1 MDDQAEH
8 EKEGDAP
15 ERRTRADKLAA
26 DLADAILTGGFA
38 AGARLDEHGLAE
50 RYGVSRTPVR
60 EALRQLAATGLIE
73 MRPRRGAFVASIT
86 DDALSELFVA
96 MGELEATCAR
106 LSALSMNPI
115 QRRRLEALHV
125 SMGEMIERGETED
138 YAQANRAFHLA
149 IYAGAHN
156 GVLLDLAVGLR
167 RRLDPFRRAQFR
179 ASGRL
184 AKSHH
189 EHDLVVR
196 AILSGDCAGAH
207 ARMLDHVHS
216 VEHAVG
222 QLKTRS
228 AQLGR

>member
-1 MDDQAEH
+1 MPISE
-8 EKEGDAP
+8 P
-15 ERRTRADKLAA
+15 W
-26 DLADAILTGGFA
+26 
-38 AGARLDEHGLAE
+38 
-50 RYGVSRTPVR
+50 
-60 EALRQLAATGLIE
+60 
-73 MRPRRGAFVASIT
+73 IT
-86 DDALSELFVA
+86 KIF
-96 MGELEATCAR
+96 
-106 LSALSMNPI
+106 
-115 QRRRLEALHV
+115 
-125 SMGEMIERGETED
+125 MIERGEAED

-207 ARMLDHVHS
+207 ARMLFARLRETAAARNS
-216 VEHAVG
+216 
-222 QLKTRS
+222 RS
-228 AQLGR
+228 RISPSAAGPGCRESCCGCP

>member
-1 MDDQAEH
+1 MDDLAENAP
-8 EKEGDAP
+8 GDEP
-15 ERRTRADKLAA
+15 ERRTRAEKLAA
-26 DLADAILTGGFA
+26 DLADAILSGGFA

-73 MRPRRGAFVASIT
+73 MRARRGAFVASIT
-86 DDALSELFVA
+86 DSALNELFVA

-115 QRRRLEALHV
+115 ERRRLETLHGD
-125 SMGEMIERGETED
+125 MGEMIARGELDD
-138 YAQANRAFHLA
+138 YAQANRAFHQA
-149 IYAGAHN
+149 IYSGAHN
-156 GVLLDLAVGLR
+156 SVLLDMAASLR
-167 RRLDPFRRAQFR
+167 RRLDPFRQAQFR

-196 AILSGDCAGAH
+196 AIMSGDCAGAH

-222 QLKTRS
+222 QLKTRA
-228 AQLGR
+228 AQDLR